1 RARAA
6 AGLAVEHHVEA
17 DVAAANHAV
26 RALAEVLVQDLD
38 DRGHRRLARGIRVAL
53 QIIRVGDRGP
63 TDLGGTIEVVE
74 RGPELLESL
83 FHDLR
88 RDRLTGSRN
97 DLRAWIHALR
107 YGLQQ
112 SAQHRWHDGDRIRA
126 VGLDELHRI
135 FWAELAL
142 HHHRRAERERQL
154 DIGKTPGVEHRGCQ
168 VERAARLERDPAHDR
183 GCRQVARRLRAAGA
197 AR

>member
-1 RARAA
+1 
-6 AGLAVEHHVEA
+6 
-17 DVAAANHAV
+17 
-26 RALAEVLVQDLD
+26 
-38 DRGHRRLARGIRVAL
+38 RGIRVAL

-126 VGLDELHRI
+126 VGLDELHRSSGRNLRCI
-135 FWAELAL
+135 T
-142 HHHRRAERERQL
+142 
-154 DIGKTPGVEHRGCQ
+154 I
-168 VERAARLERDPAHDR
+168 VERSASASWILAKP
-183 GCRQVARRLRAAGA
+183 QVWNIGA